1 MQGEKFSPL
10 AKDKFYLLVCIFFR
24 PNEYFLHLSSLFFDV
39 EVDPLAVIRSHCFRA
54 VRTYAPLRF
63 AGLADGLIVFWR
75 LLCRV
80 LAMGLGSP

>member
-1 MQGEKFSPL
+1 MQGEKISPL

-39 EVDPLAVIRSHCFRA
+39 EVDPLAVIRSRCFVA

-63 AGLADGLIVFWR
+63 GGLADGLTVSLILF
-75 LLCRV
+75 CRV
-80 LAMGLGSP
+80 VAWGLSSP